1 MSAPAPHAAPV
12 AAAETESSPER
23 SARLTGQ
30 RVGGVFTVLYILAI
44 IGVWIALLTPAS
56 VTLSLRIADLDPE
69 GKTSS
74 LALVAGVGAIFA
86 MVANPVFGHFS
97 DRCTSRWG
105 RRRPF
110 VVIGTLVGGASLFVI
125 GTAPSI
131 PVVLVGWCLTQIA
144 MNAAMAA
151 LIAILPD
158 RVPEERRGTV
168 SGLMGMTNQVAT
180 VSGTFLIATTGTQG
194 LGMFIVPAAIGLVL
208 VVVFAL
214 YLKEVPRSKGE
225 VPPRTWLDIPRSLWI
240 NPLRHRDFA
249 WAFVSRF
256 LVWTGKALLLT
267 YKTYFLMDHLGYSS
281 DRAASILSWAMLVLA
296 IGVVLGSNV
305 SGWLS
310 DRLQRRKVFIAV
322 ASVLFGIG
330 MGVIALSSTLT
341 GFIAG
346 IAVAGL
352 GQGVYVGVDYALVVS
367 VLPDSETEAAKGMGL
382 FNIAN
387 ALPQSVAP
395 AIAPLFLAIG
405 GGSNYAV
412 LYVSAAGFALLG
424 AVAVMFIKGAR

>member
-1 MSAPAPHAAPV
+1 MSAPAPHAAP
-12 AAAETESSPER
+12 AAPDSRETAPER

-30 RVGGVFTVLYILAI
+30 RVGGGFTALYILAI

-56 VTLSLRIADLDPE
+56 VTLSLRIADLDPDN
-69 GKTSS
+69 KASS

-110 VVIGTLVGGASLFVI
+110 IITGAVVGGASLVVI
-125 GTAPSI
+125 GMAPSL
-131 PVVLVGWCLTQIA
+131 PVVLVGWCLTQVA
-144 MNAAMAA
+144 LNAAMAA
-151 LIAILPD
+151 LIAVLPD
-158 RVPEERRGTV
+158 RVPKERRGTV

-180 VSGTFLIATTGTQG
+180 VSGAFLVTVTGTQG
-194 LGMFIVPAAIGLVL
+194 LTMFVVPSLLGLVL
-208 VVVFAL
+208 VVVFVL
-214 YLKEVPRSKGE
+214 HLREIPRGKDEVAPMSWRE
-225 VPPRTWLDIPRSLWI
+225 IPRSMWI

-267 YKTYFLMDHLGYSS
+267 YKTYFLMDHLGYTA
-281 DRAASILSWAMLVLA
+281 DQAASILSWAMLVLA
-296 IGVVLGSNV
+296 VGVVVGSNV

-310 DRLQRRKVFIAV
+310 DKLQRRKIFIAV
-322 ASVLFGIG
+322 ASLVFGAGMVL
-330 MGVIALSSTLT
+330 IALSSSVT
-341 GFIAG
+341 GFVVG
-346 IAVAGL
+346 IAVASV
-352 GQGVYVGVDYALVVS
+352 GQGIYVGVDYALVVS
-367 VLPDSETEAAKGMGL
+367 VLPNSETDAAKGMGL

-395 AIAPLFLAIG
+395 AIAPLFLAMG
-405 GGSNYAV
+405 SGSNYAA
-412 LYVSAAGFALLG
+412 LYLSAAGFALLG
-424 AVAVMFIKGAR
+424 AIAVAFVKSTR